1 MPMVAE
7 TSIASSFS
15 DIVTIGTSM
24 LTFIEGNALLMVCFA
39 GCLVKIGSRLI
50 KGARKA
56 VGA

>member
-1 MPMVAE
+1 MMVAE